1 MKVQLHLLA
10 LAVAIGPAALAHAQ
24 YMPQTP
30 NNQQDR
36 DRVQQQNRD
45 DQQDRD
51 DQQGRPGWDNR
62 GVNSGSISNLQ
73 NSIHQAL
80 PNSNVMA
87 NLQDQNTVVLTGAVA
102 TDRDRQEA
110 VNIARQQAP
119 NMRVI
124 DQLTVGNVGAYG
136 NYGNNGS
143 YGNNGDYRNNGNY
156 NGNNGSYDRDRDR
169 NDNRAMPQGD
179 VAPGTPTDRDRS
191 NDAVRTDR
199 DNSNNN
205 SADRDRDNNNGA
217 TSDRDH
223 DKNGKWDKKKDKD
236 KKHKKDKD
244 EKSKKDRD
252 RDQEPH

>member
-10 LAVAIGPAALAHAQ
+10 LALAIGPAALAHAQ

-30 NNQQDR
+30 NQQDR

-51 DQQGRPGWDNR
+51 DQQGRPGW
-62 GVNSGSISNLQ
+62 VNSGSISNLQ

-110 VNIARQQAP
+110 ENIARQQAP

-143 YGNNGDYRNNGNY
+143 YGNNGNY

-179 VAPGTPTDRDRS
+179 VAPGTRTDRDRS
-191 NDAVRTDR
+191 NDAGRTDR
-199 DNSNNN
+199 DNNR
-205 SADRDRDNNNGA
+205 ADRDRDNNNGA
-217 TSDRDH
+217 TGDRDH

-244 EKSKKDRD
+244 DKSKKDND
-252 RDQEPH
+252 NRDQEPH